1 MRSAPRISVDPRRKL
16 GRHGEARKLLADAE
30 VVNGSRGAWHDLVSA
45 LQRHT
50 VHNELAQLPRD
61 DRHILSLA
69 YVHGHSNREIAAM
82 LDVSVRTVSRRL
94 TAALARLEESA
105 RRAGAW
111 ISILGLAV
119 VAWSARLA
127 AGTRSTRLPGAA
139 ALLAAGTAGAVA
151 VGFVVAGPGTPA
163 LPSLRPPAVARAMP
177 PTVPALARIDIL
189 PAGAVTKTSQAPVAV
204 AITAAHDL
212 ARTSSSAPAVLTS
225 RICHGNPTSAPPT
238 VPVGHRP
245 GAPPPQPVTHPGP
258 GGCGHH

>member
-1 MRSAPRISVDPRRKL
+1 VRSAPRISVDPRRKL

-82 LDVSVRTVSRRL
+82 LDISVRTVSRRL
-94 TAALARLEESA
+94 TVALARLEESA

-127 AGTRSTRLPGAA
+127 SGARSTRAPGVA

-163 LPSLRPPAVARAMP
+163 LPTLRPPVLARTMP
-177 PTVPALARIDIL
+177 PNVPALARIDIL
-189 PAGAVTKTSQAPVAV
+189 PAGAVTKISQPAV
-204 AITAAHDL
+204 AIAIAAAHGI
-212 ARTSSSAPAVLTS
+212 AHTASAATLTS
-225 RICHGNPTSAPPT
+225 RICHGNPTSAAPS

-258 GGCGHH
+258 GGCGHQ